1 MRLFMP
7 ALLLVSLSAVAVS
20 SRYVIQWRQT
30 SDRIDYQSVCYN
42 YTKNSVDWRICRRE
56 AVYIFRDR
64 CGEYSRKA
72 DRTGDVGDIQL
83 RRMYCTAAQSYNP
96 L

>member
-1 MRLFMP
+1 MRLLIPF
-7 ALLLVSLSAVAVS
+7 LLFSSFAVAES
-20 SRYVIQWRQT
+20 SPVVVQWRYYT
-30 SDRIDYQSVCYN
+30 DHIDYQSVCYN
-42 YTKNSVDWRICRRE
+42 YPKNSVDWRTCRRE

-72 DRTGDVGDIQL
+72 DRTGDVGDIQM